1 MKEYLRNE
9 WVTVPE
15 AAIRMDTNQARIRQW
30 IARDKDGKLEKRGN
44 RYLYRQLE
52 EIDARTRHEKQ
63 RSPV

>member
-30 IARDKDGKLEKRGN
+30 IARDKTGELQRRGN

-52 EIDARTRHEKQ
+52 EIDFRTRSEKH